1 MKRLA
6 VFLLVL
12 ALALPVVAC
21 LALAKTPLEVWFMQP
36 GNADVEKMLKNVE
49 AEFEAKNPDVEV
61 NLQLIPWMNAWQKVT
76 TAVAGGEAPDLC
88 ELGTTM
94 NPFYAEM
101 GALQTVDSYLE
112 KWGIA
117 KDLDPGLV
125 ESALV
130 DGKMYGV
137 PWYAGA
143 RILMY
148 RKDYFEEAGIK
159 KAPTTWAEF
168 LATAKAL
175 QKTDKGGK
183 VTRYGFA
190 FQGGAGRLTWLP
202 FVWQNGGEIAVKK
215 DGKWVST
222 INSPEA
228 VEAIRF
234 YSDLLLKHKLAPE
247 ASITWNA
254 LNARQAFALGDCAMI
269 IEGSWALAAIEKTNP
284 NIGKALGVALVPGNK
299 KQATF
304 AGGSNI
310 VIFKQSRQKEQAAE
324 FVRLMMSDK
333 YQLELARLLKFFP
346 GRTSLQDDKIF
357 TTDPILKVA
366 VEQMKYGRSL
376 PAAGGWG
383 SIEKLNIPNVMMDR
397 ILTKKMNVKKA
408 TEWATDKMNDLFA
421 Q

>member
-1 MKRLA
+1 M
-6 VFLLVL
+6 
-12 ALALPVVAC
+12 
-21 LALAKTPLEVWFMQP
+21 
-36 GNADVEKMLKNVE
+36 
-49 AEFEAKNPDVEV
+49 
-61 NLQLIPWMNAWQKVT
+61 
-76 TAVAGGEAPDLC
+76 AGGEAPDLC

-101 GALQTVDSYLE
+101 GALQTVDAYLE

-125 ESALV
+125 ESAMV

-137 PWYAGA
+137 PWYAGG

-148 RKDYFEEAGIK
+148 RKDYFDEAGLK
-159 KAPTTWAEF
+159 KAPATWAEF

-175 QKTDKGGK
+175 QKVDKDGK
-183 VTRYGFA
+183 TTRYGFA

-215 DGKWVST
+215 EGKWVST

-234 YSDLLLKHKLAPE
+234 YTDLLLKHKLAPD
-247 ASITWNA
+247 ASVTWNA

-269 IEGSWALAAIEKTNP
+269 IEGPWALAAIEKTNP
-284 NIGKALGVALVPGNK
+284 DIRKVLGVALLPGNK

-304 AGGSNI
+304 AGGSNL
-310 VIFKQSRQKEQAAE
+310 VLFKQSKRKDLAAE

-346 GRTSLQDDKIF
+346 GRASLQNDKIF
-357 TTDPILKVA
+357 TADPILKVA

-376 PAAGGWG
+376 PAAAGWG
-383 SIEKLNIPNVMMDR
+383 SIEKLNVPNVMMDGS
-397 ILTKKMNVKKA
+397 
-408 TEWATDKMNDLFA
+408 
-421 Q
+421 

>member
-1 MKRLA
+1 MRR
-6 VFLLVL
+6 LLVVLFL
-12 ALALPVVAC
+12 AALVI
-21 LALAKTPLEVWFMQP
+21 PLVGSTVGAATTLDVWIMQP
-36 GNADVEKMLKNVE
+36 GTAEVEQFLKNVKAEYE
-49 AEFEAKNPDVEV
+49 ASHKDVVV
-61 NLQLIPWMNAWQKVT
+61 NLQFIPWLNAWQKIT
-76 TAVAGGEAPDLC
+76 TAVAGGEAPDVC

-101 GALQTVDSYLE
+101 GALQAVDSYLE
-112 KWGIA
+112 KWGYA

-125 ESALV
+125 ESAMV

-137 PWYAGA
+137 PWYAGG

-148 RKDYFEEAGIK
+148 RKDFFEEAGIK

-175 QKTDKGGK
+175 QKVGKDGK

-234 YSDLLLKHKLAPE
+234 YTDLLLKHKLAPD
-247 ASITWNA
+247 ASLSWNA

-269 IEGSWALAAIEKTNP
+269 IEGPWALSAIEKTNP
-284 NIGKALGVALVPGNK
+284 DIRKVLGVALLPGNK

-304 AGGSNI
+304 AGGSNL
-310 VIFKQSRQKEQAAE
+310 VIFKQSRNKELAAE
-324 FVRLMMSDK
+324 FVQLMMSDK
-333 YQLELARLLKFFP
+333 NQLQAAKLLNFFP
-346 GRTSLQDDKIF
+346 GRLSIQNDKIF

-376 PAAGGWG
+376 PAAAGWG
-383 SIEKLNIPNVMMDR
+383 SIEKTNVPNNMMDR
-397 ILTKKMNVKKA
+397 ILTGKMTVEQA
-408 TEWATDKMNDLFA
+408 CDWCADKMNDYFN